1 MKQLA
6 VILSAIM
13 IIAGIST
20 TSCAQKNKEK
30 KKEKKV
36 KIKIEKEVDGKI
48 TKIDTVFILKEGEN
62 LKDVLKEYNIDI
74 DEKGEGGLHTI
85 NVHLDSDTD
94 GKTVQ
99 KIIIEIDEDGK
110 HKVKSKTGHKMIFIS
125 EDGETHDFDIDIDID
140 EDSKH
145 VYKYKMTG
153 DSTKVIVMS
162 GDKHWVHEGD
172 DDFHM
177 MKKGNLHYISEHG
190 GEAWRKNAKPGDTV
204 IVKTIVTINGKETN
218 VNEEKIIVGEQDLRK
233 VHKKVMIIHA
243 DRDGKHKTMTKKIIV
258 SDDDDFEW
266 NDKDENVFIIKG
278 DGKTSKIKVE
288 IDDVDKDDLK
298 KLKLPKSIKPL
309 EVKDLFIMFTTGDK
323 MNLSFIVKDKA
334 KTTVRIYDESG
345 KKLFEEVK
353 NDFSGKY
360 FKEIKK
366 MKGDMII
373 QVSQGKKYFHK
384 KLEIEY

>member
-85 NVHLDSDTD
+85 NVNLDSDTD

-360 FKEIKK
+360 SKEIKK